1 MVKNREFI
9 PADMVLLASS
19 EGQSC
24 HVMTAN
30 LGATICVFRAAARAR
45 ARLRDQPRPRPYA
58 RARARARRW
67 ETNLKIRDV
76 HLDFVREVQDGVL
89 TKNVST
95 GKVECDLPNDKLE
108 VFEGRLELAGGKK
121 IPLGPRNVLL
131 RGCTLRQTDWVVGV
145 VIYAGAETKIQMN
158 ASEPPRKT
166 SALMIYT
173 NAQTKIALIVMV
185 SECDSHETGTGLTMF
200 LCVARVC
207 RARAAAYLV
216 PDLRHHRSCGRA
228 IRRRAGGVV
237 PRRQIVTHPRPQRA
251 AEIWDVHPHFH
262 ELYPHHPVCHA
273 RHRQGVPGPLHDVRP
288 QNVPRDDRPQRADG
302 AVSDEGEQAP
312 CAGRL
317 AHKTSSRVRLRPVAR
332 RRTPPI

>member
-1 MVKNREFI
+1 MRRYASFARQRG
-9 PADMVLLASS
+9 PAHDS
-19 EGQSC
+19 E
-24 HVMTAN
+24 TNPA
-30 LGATICVFRAAARAR
+30 RAHIRAR
-45 ARLRDQPRPRPYA
+45 AHA
-58 RARARARRW
+58 RADG

-207 RARAAAYLV
+207 RARGSLS
-216 PDLRHHRSCGRA
+216 RS
-228 IRRRAGGVV
+228 
-237 PRRQIVTHPRPQRA
+237 
-251 AEIWDVHPHFH
+251 
-262 ELYPHHPVCHA
+262 
-273 RHRQGVPGPLHDVRP
+273 
-288 QNVPRDDRPQRADG
+288 
-302 AVSDEGEQAP
+302 
-312 CAGRL
+312 
-317 AHKTSSRVRLRPVAR
+317 
-332 RRTPPI
+332 